1 MANGLLSQYQVN
13 PYETPETMT
22 QDQFNKRMTESYT
35 RPKDPNTMYF
45 SPNIVPDQNRK
56 TIMTPYGPRESSPTK
71 VDFFQ
76 TGAEIEGKSR
86 GTKLNDKET
95 ISNKQKQQSDSTLPD
110 PNLKGKSFMDK
121 LQSGIETIFTMQTR
135 DPERYARM
143 MSGLDLYS
151 RSQTQDL
158 ATALLGNNKFNQ
170 DQANALMQSNMNA
183 MNYKMSVAK
192 YSEALKKGAEINV
205 DDNETLIAKSF
216 LVGKV
221 DKDNLDSYT
230 AVIATLAKRRS
241 VETGIPYEEILP
253 ALFNEMQSS
262 GALKD
267 KSLFSSKL
275 TLDPSKISRS
285 KSIKEVMK
293 AFDMSEKEAIQA
305 IIDEGFTPR

>member
-86 GTKLNDKET
+86 GTKLNDKKT
-95 ISNKQKQQSDSTLPD
+95 ISDKQKQQTESLLPD
-110 PNLKGKSFMDK
+110 PKITGNSFKDK
-121 LQSGIETIFTMQTR
+121 LNSVADKIFNMQTNN
-135 DPERYARM
+135 PEAYRRM
-143 MSGLDLYS
+143 ISALDLYS
-151 RSQTQDL
+151 RSQTQDF
-158 ATALLGNNKFNQ
+158 ATAMIGNNKFNQ
-170 DQANALMQSNMNA
+170 DQANALMKSNMNA
-183 MNYKMSVAK
+183 INFQMSVAK
-192 YSEALKKGAEINV
+192 YDDALKKSKEINV
-205 DDNETLIAKSF
+205 DANETLIAKSF

-230 AVIATLAKRRS
+230 AVIATLAKRES
-241 VETGIPYEEILP
+241 VKQGIPYEEVLP
-253 ALFNEMQSS
+253 VLFSEMQRS
-262 GALKD
+262 GVLED
-267 KSLFSSKL
+267 KSFFSSKL
-275 TLDPSKISRS
+275 TLDPSKIGKVNVDGYDQEQFDALPKGTRFIRDG
-285 KSIKEVMK
+285 KEYIK
-293 AFDMSEKEAIQA
+293 
-305 IIDEGFTPR
+305 